1 MLTFPSF
8 PLQNSSLQDSIRDA
22 EHRGSSAV
30 RDGQEKLQELENAL
44 QQAKED
50 LSQLVHDYQELLNT
64 KLSLDIEIAMYRSLL
79 EEEENRWG
87 QNPCWVKHPDKAS
100 VRGSVSEI
108 SGMDWAWE
116 SHLSADH

>member
-22 EHRGSSAV
+22 EHRGSLAF

-87 QNPCWVKHPDKAS
+87 QNPRWVKHPDKTS
-100 VRGSVSEI
+100 VHGSVSEI